1 MKGGR
6 KIKKSNLFIAIINIC
21 LGITCLLIALNFNT
35 KLESLLYGFTG
46 AYICSGAVMLWKYYY
61 WSRPENKA
69 RYLEKVENED
79 IELNDERKIILRD
92 KSGRYAYIIGLIVS
106 VISIVI
112 FSIMGNLNII
122 ENYKLIIVYLSGFVI
137 FQYLIGILIFNQL
150 SKKY

>member
-1 MKGGR
+1 
-6 KIKKSNLFIAIINIC
+6 
-21 LGITCLLIALNFNT
+21 
-35 KLESLLYGFTG
+35 
-46 AYICSGAVMLWKYYY
+46 MLWKYYY

-79 IELNDERKIILRD
+79 IEMNDERKIILRD